1 MNAENRKNKRTVNY
15 MYYVV
20 NGSFV
25 VRFAHTFFCLFIV
38 HFVEH
43 NFVLNFIKTV
53 SEKEIE
59 DVEEITIKPYEQVF
73 EIDIIPKVSKKMFS
87 LGGTSLDAFMRF
99 YDSADK
105 KNILN
110 LKMEGVE

>member
-1 MNAENRKNKRTVNY
+1 MIYDINIFRKDVTRPLFTV
-15 MYYVV
+15 
-20 NGSFV
+20 GFLGL
-25 VRFAHTFFCLFIV
+25 CLF
-38 HFVEH
+38 
-43 NFVLNFIKTV
+43 LNFIKTV
-53 SEKEIE
+53 SEKEIK
-59 DVEEITIKPYEQVF
+59 DVEEIIIKPYEQVF